1 MSFVVVAVESEMVL
15 ALLTIIRPIQIPP
28 VWSVQKAAAERL
40 GKAAQPVQLH
50 QRSGK
55 TRIAGH

>member
-1 MSFVVVAVESEMVL
+1 MVL

-28 VWSVQKAAAERL
+28 VWSVQKAAAERM
-40 GKAAQPVQLH
+40 GKAVQPH
-50 QRSGK
+50 SRSGK